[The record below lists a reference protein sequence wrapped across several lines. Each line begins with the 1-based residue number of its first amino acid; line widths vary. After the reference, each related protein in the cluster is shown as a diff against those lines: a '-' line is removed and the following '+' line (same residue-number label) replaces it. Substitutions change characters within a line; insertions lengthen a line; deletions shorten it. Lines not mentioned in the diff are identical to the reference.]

1 MIDNKWDD
9 LAGELRRSHSVNLFT
24 SLCLLCKVTSARYRT
39 LSGTNSYMNQFVAG
53 GFHCCTIRSDAIM
66 VQKGNLQFGCD
77 AKDRCHAMQ
86 CVFYYTT
93 CVAQKFRFKLS
104 KVIVDDYSKSI
115 IKICKKETY
124 GTCIYGISVIKN
136 GFHGNRGTV
145 LAVILCIF
153 QLGLKYR
160 IHNMAYLSFMLNWLT
175 INNNFRLTALVNGA
189 NVIFWISTV
198 SLKRVRVSFRIF
210 SNLSHFE

>member
-9 LAGELRRSHSVNLFT
+9 LAGELRRLHSVNLFT
-24 SLCLLCKVTSARYRT
+24 SLCLLCKVMSTRYRT
-39 LSGTNSYMNQFVAG
+39 LSGTNSYMNQFIVG

-86 CVFYYTT
+86 YVFYYTT
-93 CVAQKFRFKLS
+93 CVAQKFTFKLS
-104 KVIVDDYSKSI
+104 KVIVDDCIKSI
-115 IKICKKETY
+115 IKGCMKVTY
-124 GTCIYGISVIKN
+124 GIHGISVIKN
-136 GFHGNRGTV
+136 GFLEISEQCWLSYCEFFNWGV
-145 LAVILCIF
+145 
-153 QLGLKYR
+153 KYR
-160 IHNMAYLSFMLNWLT
+160 IHNMTYLSFMLNWLT
-175 INNNFRLTALVNGA
+175 INNNFRLIALVNGA
-189 NVIFWISTV
+189 NVIVCKSTV